1 METLEQ
7 GWFTVERSGG
17 DTAVISEYRHRE
29 ETHCYLLCGRE
40 RAALIDT
47 GLGVADLR
55 AVVERLTALPV
66 TVLTTHAHLDHM
78 GGHRAFSRI
87 AVHEAEKDWLSGHFP
102 LPLSAVRQQLCAGC
116 CELPPDFSPE
126 SYRLY
131 DGGATETLRDGDC
144 IDLGGRM
151 LRVLHTP
158 GHSPGHCCFYEE
170 ARRTLY
176 TGDLIYAGQLDAFYP
191 TTDPSAFQQSV
202 RRAQA
207 LRAAKL
213 CPGHHDL
220 GIPPTLTDDIAAGF
234 AQLRRQ
240 GLLRQGAGRFDFGA
254 FSIRL

>member
-7 GWFTVERSGG
+7 GWFTVERPDG

-55 AVVERLTALPV
+55 GVVERLTALPV
-66 TVLTTHAHLDHM
+66 TVLTTHAHWDHM
-78 GGHRAFSRI
+78 GGHGAFSHA
-87 AVHEAEKDWLSGHFP
+87 AVHEAEKGWLSGHFP

-116 CELPPDFSPE
+116 RDLPPGFSPE
-126 SYRLY
+126 GYRLY
-131 DGGATETLRDGDC
+131 DGGATETLCDGDR
-144 IDLGGRM
+144 IDLGGRT

-170 ARRTLY
+170 ARCTLY

-191 TTDPSAFQQSV
+191 TTDPLAFYRSV
-202 RRAQA
+202 RRVQA
-207 LRAAKL
+207 LRAERL
-213 CPGHHDL
+213 CPGHHTL
-220 GIPPTLTDDIAAGF
+220 GIPPALTDDIEAGF
-234 AQLRRQ
+234 AQLRRR